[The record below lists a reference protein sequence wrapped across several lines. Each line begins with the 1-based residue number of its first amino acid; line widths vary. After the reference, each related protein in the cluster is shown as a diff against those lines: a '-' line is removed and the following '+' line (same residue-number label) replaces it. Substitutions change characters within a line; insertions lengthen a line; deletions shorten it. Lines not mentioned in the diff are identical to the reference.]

1 MSSGFI
7 RTLVGGFSELQTI
20 LYESTLPSASTSAS
34 SSDGATRSG
43 VVLVQ
48 LSAKWCGPCRR
59 IKPVV
64 EELAAIHSD
73 VDFVYIDA
81 EETEENREL
90 TQQLGVRGF
99 PTFILY
105 EAGNKKE
112 EFSGADA
119 ARLTQLVKAHSSR
132 TQAAPGGGPTNASS
146 SDIKQRVHTALTAL
160 KAETENFDD
169 FVSGASAICT
179 FVTNVLQHP
188 YDDKYKRVK
197 CNGVTFVRRL
207 GRFSAGNDL
216 MRAVGFVKEGSG
228 EEEAFVM
235 KTVDPGLS
243 AVMQFLRSALRGR
256 PQQPG
261 QAAAGGNG
269 GAAGRN
275 QNQQRPPPPQVSG
288 ALRSA
293 IIAGARMS
301 RDNPALVQELAPLCA
316 SMLKQALLS
325 DSSIASD
332 ISTN

>member
-81 EETEENREL
+81 EETDENREL

-119 ARLTQLVKAHSSR
+119 ARLTGVCTRHSLYFKRVSTYLFAWCECMCEGKVR
-132 TQAAPGGGPTNASS
+132 VYDWNAWC
-146 SDIKQRVHTALTAL
+146 D
-160 KAETENFDD
+160 
-169 FVSGASAICT
+169 GASAWYM
-179 FVTNVLQHP
+179 VLQ
-188 YDDKYKRVK
+188 
-197 CNGVTFVRRL
+197 
-207 GRFSAGNDL
+207 
-216 MRAVGFVKEGSG
+216 
-228 EEEAFVM
+228 
-235 KTVDPGLS
+235 
-243 AVMQFLRSALRGR
+243 
-256 PQQPG
+256 
-261 QAAAGGNG
+261 
-269 GAAGRN
+269 
-275 QNQQRPPPPQVSG
+275 
-288 ALRSA
+288 
-293 IIAGARMS
+293 
-301 RDNPALVQELAPLCA
+301 PA
-316 SMLKQALLS
+316 
-325 DSSIASD
+325 
-332 ISTN
+332 